1 MFSFAEDL
9 SDGEEVFPK
18 EIAKWNSNDLMDKIE
33 AADTEETPG
42 MTRRPCAGTA
52 LSTACVLSVCV
63 CVFSGELFKE
73 MTVDYESAAIEER
86 LDEVRVCDA
95 GRACTKHGPDILF

>member
-1 MFSFAEDL
+1 MTEKFLWWKYTSVDHNLFCVTPAEDL

-42 MTRRPCAGTA
+42 TMKSMHILSWRVTR
-52 LSTACVLSVCV
+52 
-63 CVFSGELFKE
+63 
-73 MTVDYESAAIEER
+73 M
-86 LDEVRVCDA
+86 
-95 GRACTKHGPDILF
+95 